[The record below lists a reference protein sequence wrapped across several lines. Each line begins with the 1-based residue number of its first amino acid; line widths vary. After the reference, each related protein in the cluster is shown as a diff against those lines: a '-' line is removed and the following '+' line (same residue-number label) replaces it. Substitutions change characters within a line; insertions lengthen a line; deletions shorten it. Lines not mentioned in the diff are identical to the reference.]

1 MNKNRLKKFQITNE
15 KIRFQ
20 FFYLLFIISIPVFIL
35 TEHLNDRENILN
47 SFNDNKELIC
57 IINEVKIN
65 VSKKDNW
72 IYKKPHFIKGDSEI
86 VTTRCSLKD

>member
-1 MNKNRLKKFQITNE
+1 MGQ
-15 KIRFQ
+15 
-20 FFYLLFIISIPVFIL
+20 ISIKIF
-35 TEHLNDRENILN
+35 NRENILN

-72 IYKKPHFIKGDSEI
+72 IYEKPYFIKGDSEI
-86 VTTRCSLKD
+86 ITTRCSLKD